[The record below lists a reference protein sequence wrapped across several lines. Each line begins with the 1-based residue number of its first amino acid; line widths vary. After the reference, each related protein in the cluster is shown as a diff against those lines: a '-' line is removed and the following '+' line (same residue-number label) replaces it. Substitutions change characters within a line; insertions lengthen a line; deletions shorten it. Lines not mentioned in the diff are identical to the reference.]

1 MHSPCPAGVEEQM
14 DFFGTPQTC
23 ALPSTTSELSDTAGS
38 ETETTAMTGA
48 RVLESLRAPQLALRL
63 PRLPLNHF
71 EWDERELCAFR
82 DGVLVS
88 NLAMLNDSRITPK
101 LRNQIVA
108 WIAAPKRS
116 NEDLKTDPLSFQ
128 ACCLSAGVDFEE
140 MREQTLLIVA
150 PDLISHLE

>member
-1 MHSPCPAGVEEQM
+1 M
-14 DFFGTPQTC
+14 
-23 ALPSTTSELSDTAGS
+23 
-38 ETETTAMTGA
+38 
-48 RVLESLRAPQLALRL
+48 
-63 PRLPLNHF
+63 NHF